1 MYMMLKRTTVIAILL
16 LTAIPVSSPAQAQAQ
31 ATPELRKAMRSRLEA
46 VWTKDAE
53 TWSRL
58 TADDFTVVIPEG
70 ILMNKAERIASL
82 KAEKPASPHE
92 IRQEQTRVYGNTVI
106 HRFVDGS
113 EWVLEVWVRQH
124 GVWRVVA
131 AQVNI
136 AKP

>member
-1 MYMMLKRTTVIAILL
+1 MLKRTTVIAVLL
-16 LTAIPVSSPAQAQAQ
+16 LTIPVLSPAQV
-31 ATPELRKAMRSRLEA
+31 TPELRKAMRSRLEA
-46 VWTKDAE
+46 VWKKDAE

-58 TADDFTVVIPEG
+58 TSDDFTVVVPEG
-70 ILMNKAERIASL
+70 ILMNKAERVASL
-82 KAEKPASPHE
+82 KAEKPESLHE
-92 IRQEQTRVYGNTVI
+92 IRQAQTRAYGNTVI

-113 EWVLEVWVRQH
+113 EWVLEVWVRQK